1 MPDPSTGKRSTQ
13 PAQAKTPTPVAPQA
27 ARPVAGQ
34 TQAAQVQKDIA
45 GLSLGQQQA
54 RLQPATTSLSDSK
67 ARVRRK
73 VIGGGGWYDKV
84 SDFTLNLA
92 RWKSRNWT
100 KYIGAT
106 GGNYYVAWTEGQFT
120 NAVTSLVGTVVG
132 TGLGLAAGAGLGA
145 LIGSAVPGL
154 GTVVGAAVGFL
165 VSLIIGGIMT
175 ALGNDASM
183 ATVDATLRQ
192 AASEIVETTGQFA
205 GQYDS
210 TLQGVRSERDSAVAG
225 VEAATSTEALSQWET
240 WVDGETALVQTSV
253 PVTDESLYQGL
264 LADWVL
270 QHAGDEEDQNKET
283 NSASYDKNREAV
295 FGVAANDN
303 LVRKDLFAHQ
313 AKYEWGRLG
322 VVDGG
327 AGRLLANEARVR
339 GRHMSA
345 AAIDSKYSGESFTFR
360 GTNNAEATIAKIE
373 DDFGGEMAPQARQ
386 QIRDD
391 DFTLTCTLDLTNWDG
406 SVYVDHFNYFI
417 DLQAP
422 MPRGYS
428 RTGRWSVSPD

>member
-1 MPDPSTGKRSTQ
+1 MPDPSPGKRTIQ
-13 PAQAKTPTPVAPQA
+13 PAQTQASVAPQA
-27 ARPVAGQ
+27 TRPVAGQ
-34 TQAAQVQKDIA
+34 TQAAQVQKGIA
-45 GLSLGQQQA
+45 GLPLDQQQV

-120 NAVTSLVGTVVG
+120 NAVTSLIGAVVG
-132 TGLGLAAGAGLGA
+132 TGLTMAATAGIGA
-145 LIGSAVPGL
+145 LIGTAVAPGI

-192 AASEIVETTGQFA
+192 AASEIVETTDQFG

-210 TLQGVRSERDSAVAG
+210 TVQGVRSERDSAVAG
-225 VEAATSTEALSQWET
+225 VEAAQSTEALAQWET
-240 WVDGETALVQTSV
+240 WVDGETALVQTPV
-253 PVTDESLYQGL
+253 PVTDETLYQGL

-327 AGRLLANEARVR
+327 AGRLLANEARIR
-339 GRHMSA
+339 GRSMSA
-345 AAIDSKYSGESFTFR
+345 AAIDNKYSGETFTFR
-360 GTNNAEATIAKIE
+360 GTNNADATIAKIE
-373 DDFGGEMAPQARQ
+373 DDFGGEMAPQAHQ
-386 QIRDD
+386 QIRDN

-417 DLQAP
+417 DLKAP

-428 RTGRWSVSPD
+428 TTGRWSVSPD